1 MHGSS
6 SREPLLSPAS
16 SSDGDV
22 DGEQRPLYGAAAKD
36 DAVVRIR
43 PVDAE
48 NGAQDGVQQADA
60 INLVWSKTALLLAY
74 CFIFLCSFANA
85 LQWQIMSNLMPY
97 VVSEFSSHS
106 LIPTIGIVAS
116 IMSGVLKLPMAKMID
131 SWGRPQGLAAMITLA
146 TAGLVLMALC
156 QNVKTYA
163 AAEVIYQ
170 VGISGFSYILDI
182 IVADTSSLKNRTLAF
197 AFNSSPN
204 LITTFIGPPIA
215 RAFYEYSNWRW
226 AFGTSAVLLVVLS
239 LPVLWL
245 LMLNMRK
252 AREAGL
258 LSKPEKSGRWT
269 LEKIQKLL
277 RNSDAAGIFLIT
289 VGMTLI
295 LVPFS
300 LVGSRE
306 SASAFNANAV
316 VVSIGIALMVAF
328 VLHEHRT
335 PRPFLRFSLLL
346 SSNVAGACLLTI
358 AVFVAYF
365 SWDGYYTSYLQVVH
379 NLSITEAGYIG
390 HIYGFG
396 SCIWAAVV
404 GYLIRRTDRFKWIA
418 WAALPVHILGGVLLI
433 LFRRPDSHIG
443 WIIMCQVLITIGGS
457 TLVVCEQ
464 MAVMVVANHGELA
477 SVLALLSLCSYV
489 GSAMGSSLS
498 GAIWNTTLP
507 EALAEL
513 LPNFSPEDRA
523 WIGSD
528 LAKQLSYP
536 MGDPV
541 RSAIIAAYDKAQVR
555 MCIAGALVSLVSIVA
570 VSMWKDIRVSQ
581 SKQVKGT
588 VL

>member
-1 MHGSS
+1 MDGS

-16 SSDGDV
+16 SSSDGDFG
-22 DGEQRPLYGAAAKD
+22 DPQRPLYGAVAGKD
-36 DAVVRIR
+36 NTRN
-43 PVDAE
+43 PVDVE
-48 NGAQDGVQQADA
+48 SGPHDGVQQADA
-60 INLVWSKTALLLAY
+60 INLVWSRAALMLAY

-85 LQWQIMSNLMPY
+85 LQWQVMSNLMPY

-106 LIPTIGIVAS
+106 LIPTIGIMAS
-116 IMSGVLKLPMAKMID
+116 IMSGVLKLPIAKMID
-131 SWGRPQGLAAMITLA
+131 SWGRPQGLAFMIALA

-156 QNVKTYA
+156 QSVKSYA
-163 AAEVIYQ
+163 AAE
-170 VGISGFSYILDI
+170 
-182 IVADTSSLKNRTLAF
+182 NRALAF

-226 AFGTSAVLLVVLS
+226 AFGISAVTFVVLS
-239 LPVLWL
+239 IPVLYL
-245 LMLNMRK
+245 LLLHKRK
-252 AREAGL
+252 AIAAGL
-258 LSKPEKSGRWT
+258 LPKEEKNEPWSSKSLQRF
-269 LEKIQKLL
+269 LVD
-277 RNSDAAGIFLIT
+277 SDAIGISLIT
-289 VGMTLI
+289 MGMTLV

-306 SASAFNANAV
+306 STHAFGSNAV
-316 VVSIGIALMVAF
+316 LVFLGIALVVAF
-328 VLHEHRT
+328 VMHERRT
-335 PRPFLRFSLLL
+335 ARPFLKFSLLL
-346 SSNVAGACLLTI
+346 SPNVAGACLLSI

-379 NLSITEAGYIG
+379 DLSITEAGYIG

-396 SCIWAAVV
+396 SCIWAGVV

-418 WAALPVHILGGVLLI
+418 WAALPVHILGGALMI
-433 LFRRPDSHIG
+433 IFRRPDTHMI
-443 WIIMCQVLITIGGS
+443 WIIVCQVLITIGGS

-464 MAVMVVANHGELA
+464 MAVMVVANHSDLA
-477 SVLALLSLCSYV
+477 SVLALLSLCSYT

-507 EALAEL
+507 EALAAL
-513 LPNFSPEDRA
+513 LPSYSQEDLA

-541 RSAIIAAYDKAQVR
+541 RIAIIAAYDKAQVR
-555 MCIAGALVSLVSIVA
+555 MCIAGTLVSLISIIA
-570 VSMWKDIRVSQ
+570 VSMWKDVRVSQ
-581 SKQVKGT
+581 AKQVKG
-588 VL
+588 